1 LHTKLLPEDIALL
14 RGTKNE
20 KEYACE
26 ALGFLSENLENVK
39 ERIDPRLTP
48 GSPCNVEIQGIP
60 IACDTME
67 LADLLH
73 RFDGG
78 IVPANLARIT
88 RILPPLQ
95 HVWPKDSR
103 EPVITKTAKLENFHV
118 SPSLFSFLKTAGRH
132 SDLPVD
138 LFLQDDSPF
147 VHAVEIPVTAELR
160 GFIKLL
166 ELLNWSK
173 WQIEGYLRKL
183 VESAILR
190 SGENVSV
197 VGLRML
203 VIKQA
208 TSSAAGGRRV
218 PCRHL
223 CSEGR
228 IVVLLDDA
236 PSVAAL
242 AQRLRG
248 LTIELHPL
256 PNITVSFTPWQH
268 SQVTKSLTS
277 IWMIKKE
284 AEARLKAS
292 ECVPPRPILSRVEVR
307 FKVIV
312 NPMADIRKSLESM
325 EQIFLHALGNTD
337 LGIVAVQL
345 FADSCGRVNPQCRG
359 YIWVCDL
366 DDGERHLCKDL
377 VDRLKGGEAAIFTNT
392 LSSIGCSGTPAICD
406 CEAPNVTKLT
416 QETTAKIIMR
426 SLRNYRGIG
435 LILTSKLANGH
446 PLPLQSV
453 GGHPETTLASLG
465 PTHNTIVNSEA
476 RDIRDLFPDS
486 SPQPSVNVLCA
497 ALNVLVESRVVN
509 SYAEVLE
516 DREVTVFRAATSD
529 DWLADEMS
537 A

>member
-1 LHTKLLPEDIALL
+1 MFSLLIRLFWNYFCALLSHSLDGNPFRLIGLFFAGNRSDPDFDLQGIQRAIFLALLNNVDLRCLYPSFGCIFEELIRLFFFTEILLNMSLTGSHKSLTSLCASPLRQAERARSGNPSQPLLPKYSGTGRTYLSCMDPCTRDSFLKTLASL
-14 RGTKNE
+14 RGTKDE
-20 KEYACE
+20 EEYACE
-26 ALGFLSENLENVK
+26 ALGVLSENLENVK

-48 GSPCNVEIQGIP
+48 DSPCNVEIQGIP
-60 IACDTME
+60 IACDIME
-67 LADLLH
+67 LAELLH

-166 ELLNWSK
+166 ESLNWSK

-183 VESAILR
+183 VESAILS
-190 SGENVSV
+190 SGKNVSV

-223 CSEGR
+223 CSECR
-228 IVVLLDDA
+228 IVVFLDDA

-312 NPMADIRKSLESM
+312 NPMANIRKSLESM
-325 EQIFLHALGNTD
+325 EQIF
-337 LGIVAVQL
+337 
-345 FADSCGRVNPQCRG
+345 
-359 YIWVCDL
+359 
-366 DDGERHLCKDL
+366 
-377 VDRLKGGEAAIFTNT
+377 
-392 LSSIGCSGTPAICD
+392 SS
-406 CEAPNVTKLT
+406 
-416 QETTAKIIMR
+416 R
-426 SLRNYRGIG
+426 SWE
-435 LILTSKLANGH
+435 H
-446 PLPLQSV
+446 
-453 GGHPETTLASLG
+453 
-465 PTHNTIVNSEA
+465 
-476 RDIRDLFPDS
+476 
-486 SPQPSVNVLCA
+486 
-497 ALNVLVESRVVN
+497 
-509 SYAEVLE
+509 
-516 DREVTVFRAATSD
+516 
-529 DWLADEMS
+529 
-537 A
+537 